1 MVKLDKIFIEATYKT
16 PEIDFDERTGEL
28 KLKGRCIPENTAKLF
43 EPLLEW
49 ISEYVKEPQTV
60 TSFHLMLE
68 YFNSSS
74 LLWIIKVIKLLSK
87 INKKGSQL
95 FINLYF
101 DNEDFDSDNRDVFK
115 DLMHSIFDNIKDTK
129 VTIGIKIIGTDTAGK
144 IVDVETIFI

>member
-1 MVKLDKIFIEATYKT
+1 MAKLDKIFIEATYKT
-16 PEIDFDERTGEL
+16 PEIDFDEHTGEL
-28 KLKGRCIPENTAKLF
+28 ILKGRCIPENTAKLF

-49 ISEYVKEPQTV
+49 IGEYIKEPHTV

-115 DLMHSIFDNIKDTK
+115 DLMHSIFDNIRDTK
-129 VTIGIKIIGTDTAGK
+129 VTIGIKIIGTDNAGK